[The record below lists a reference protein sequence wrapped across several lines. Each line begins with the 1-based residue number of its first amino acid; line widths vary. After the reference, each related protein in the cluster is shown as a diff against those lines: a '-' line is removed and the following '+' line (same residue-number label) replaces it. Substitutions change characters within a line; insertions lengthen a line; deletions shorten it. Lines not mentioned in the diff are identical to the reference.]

1 MHKVAEILIIIFMC
15 HRKFRNNHFWLCHLE
30 QGTQYG
36 LEGRE
41 LDKFDRITITTVG
54 LSFVIIKCS
63 GQPDRSVIKG
73 SGLYHWQTHWRWAIV
88 PVINRAGTKVTV
100 SLPISSFDSVVR
112 LNHQKPSSTALV
124 VLTDYPFIWINLL
137 FYYGTLMACIEDRRS
152 FDV

>member
-1 MHKVAEILIIIFMC
+1 MIFLIEGKKHLAFVHSVAEIVIIIFMY
-15 HRKFRNNHFWLCHLE
+15 HRKPRNYHFWLCHLE

-54 LSFVIIKCS
+54 LYFMIIKCS

-73 SGLYHWQTHWRWAIV
+73 SGLYHWQTHWCWAIV

-112 LNHQKPSSTALV
+112 LKHQKPSSTALI
-124 VLTDYPFIWINLL
+124 VLTDYPFI
-137 FYYGTLMACIEDRRS
+137 
-152 FDV
+152 